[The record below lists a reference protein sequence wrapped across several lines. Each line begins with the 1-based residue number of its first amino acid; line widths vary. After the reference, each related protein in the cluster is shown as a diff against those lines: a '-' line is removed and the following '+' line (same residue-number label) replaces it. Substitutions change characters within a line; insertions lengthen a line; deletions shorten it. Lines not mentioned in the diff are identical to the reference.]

1 MFLDNRIFLCYTS
14 YNILD
19 VLCTTVTSG
28 YITILISFW
37 SINCCLQCNISTHL
51 TLNINTPDNVVY
63 DKFFFNY
70 GYVYNTH
77 SGFFTAPS
85 ARLYIFTWTSIFA
98 PWKIID
104 AEILVNGK
112 QKGLANC
119 NNDNNPRYENW
130 TNKRPL
136 VLNAGNKVNIRTL
149 LQIFCIELDIVLKD
163 IKFS

>member
-1 MFLDNRIFLCYTS
+1 MITVYFYVIRVTIFWTYFVLLWRQVTLLFWFLFDQSIVAFN
-14 YNILD
+14 
-19 VLCTTVTSG
+19 VT
-28 YITILISFW
+28 YQHII
-37 SINCCLQCNISTHL
+37 L

-119 NNDNNPRYENW
+119 NNDYNPRYENW

-149 LQIFCIELDIVLKD
+149 LQIFCIGLVIVIKD

>member
-1 MFLDNRIFLCYTS
+1 M
-14 YNILD
+14 
-19 VLCTTVTSG
+19 
-28 YITILISFW
+28 
-37 SINCCLQCNISTHL
+37 
-51 TLNINTPDNVVY
+51 Y

-104 AEILVNGK
+104 AKILVNGK
-112 QKGLANC
+112 RKGLANC
-119 NNDNNPRYENW
+119 NNENNPRYENW
-130 TNKRPL
+130 TNTRPL

-149 LQIFCIELDIVLKD
+149 LQIFCIGLDIVLKD
-163 IKFS
+163 IKFSSFSNIFVFLSLYLFNILVLDNQKYKIQSCLIHTLFIRLFIFC